1 VNKELERAKQ
11 HVFQAR
17 VRWNGGMT
25 ATVYARNHSFSIGQ
39 PASFDVSDLAPA
51 ALEYL
56 LGSLGGCLVMGF
68 QIHASREGIE
78 IDQAELSLS
87 AKPENLLVFL
97 GLEERGH
104 SGLTDIKGT
113 LYAESD
119 APFEK
124 LQEIWQHTLRV
135 SPVANT
141 LLRGAQLNLEIRSL
155 D

>member
-1 VNKELERAKQ
+1 
-11 HVFQAR
+11 
-17 VRWNGGMT
+17 M
-25 ATVYARNHSFSIGQ
+25 
-39 PASFDVSDLAPA
+39 P
-51 ALEYL
+51 
-56 LGSLGGCLVMGF
+56 
-68 QIHASREGIE
+68 SREGIE

-141 LLRGAQLNLEIRSL
+141 LLRGRATKLGDSFP
-155 D
+155 